1 MPNQLQ
7 WDTCYSAGSDIVDEK
22 NRSILDQCNALAEC
36 LNESN
41 RKFDEM
47 LESLLARTTQHFAW
61 EEALL
66 ELGDSPELEELRCE
80 QEEFNFLTSEI
91 LTTENFDRAELQ
103 TFLTLWWNGHI
114 IGAANKFRALFERR
128 LAATSVT

>member
-1 MPNQLQ
+1 MPNSLQ
-7 WDTCYSAGSDIVDEK
+7 WDACYSTGSDIVDEK
-22 NRSILDQCNALAEC
+22 NRSILEQFNALAKY

-41 RKFDEM
+41 SKFDEM
-47 LESLLARTTQHFAW
+47 LESLLARAHQHFAW

-66 ELGDSPELEELRCE
+66 ELGESHELEEHRCE

-91 LTTENFDRAELQ
+91 LKTENFDRAELQ

-114 IGAANKFRALFERR
+114 IGAANKFRTLFERR
-128 LAATSVT
+128 LATTAVA